1 MALTKADRASAPLQR
16 CSLALSGAFPGCSQ
30 AAVDEELIQALGARL
45 SKTVNSDTTL
55 LITSDSDFAK
65 PSVKASLAKP
75 YGIQIVKLAWLE
87 DCLDHDMKLGTRK
100 RNVAVFYADTEERGR
115 EEDEPQAKKKNK
127 PVGASVSQP
136 KDTRGS
142 EITAS
147 PIPESKLKRP
157 TAEGETNLAALSYI
171 RISVDEVCPLTPYTV
186 YVDRDRVIYD
196 ATLNQTNAS
205 NNNNNKFYR
214 IQSANLGDGSL
225 QDAMRQFESNFKVES
240 SLECYT
246 EDSGEEQ
253 EPKLN
258 SKIEPGLKQ
267 GAAPES
273 KLTTAVQDMI
283 ELIFN
288 QQYFAVTMIDPNY
301 DTNKLPLGK
310 LTKSTIIKGYQD

>member
-100 RNVAVFYADTEERGR
+100 RNVAVFYADTEEEERGR
-115 EEDEPQAKKKNK
+115 EEDEPQAKKKTK

-142 EITAS
+142 EITTS
-147 PIPESKLKRP
+147 PIPKSKLKRQ

-171 RISVDEVCPLTPYTV
+171 RIPASEVCPLTHYTV
-186 YVDRDRVIYD
+186 YVDRDR
-196 ATLNQTNAS
+196 
-205 NNNNNKFYR
+205 
-214 IQSANLGDGSL
+214 SANLGDGSL
-225 QDAMRQFESNFKVES
+225 QDAMRQFESNFKVKS
-240 SLECYT
+240 GLECYT
-246 EDSGEEQ
+246 EDFGEEQ

-267 GAAPES
+267 GLLPS
-273 KLTTAVQDMI
+273 RK
-283 ELIFN
+283 LIFN